1 MKKRNIFLSWLL
13 ILVMMISTF
22 LMPAAEVQAVVLSS
36 GYDTDDPKGFYD
48 LMIKNRD
55 KAVFENHNIYFTTKA
70 KLANYSAYSVG
81 TSSRATKI
89 TYQSIGYTIDVTN
102 GTYNLQIEIDKY
114 GDYFTRINRF
124 VDTGNIEY
132 VINAINYDDIV
143 KLCKARYGE
152 SNAAY
157 QSVFSSAYIGIT
169 CNAIM
174 RVNLNGEAQG
184 GLTGNANG
192 TVTDWGTVYRLREPS
207 DYYAFMNWGWSS
219 ANAFSSYMEI
229 FAEVPNSS
237 LTLNYYVDT
246 KANAPSYSSVSNGAF
261 TGSSRPTSTAA
272 TLSSG
277 VNYSITNTGK
287 ISGLEQKYTSV
298 RQFQSIAI
306 RTTSNLGLS
315 KKGYRLITGEEW
327 KDDNGNVFKAGNTYT
342 SSQIN
347 WAVTGANATTNLYA
361 NWKPITYTLK
371 YDANGGTGSMNN
383 ETHTYDEEYFRIKEP
398 AFTRKGYTFTG
409 WKLYDANGNVV
420 TLTDAM
426 IKSNTSSNL
435 FSKAMGELGVGAYV
449 RNLTASHGTTLTLK
463 AQWKANEYHFTLNA
477 QPPAGK
483 TIANYTTNFYSLFNT
498 RFSLTSGGS
507 GISAVTVPSITGY
520 KFLGYFEGTNST
532 TPLISSGGIIN
543 FANTLYDQ
551 DKTFLG
557 RWEPVKVT
565 LTLDANT
572 TSTGAA
578 ATPATQSLTATYDLD
593 MPEATLP
600 SKPGFT
606 FKGFYTEKEGKGTQ
620 YYNNVMVSQRK
631 SPFTSNMT
639 LYAYWLDENKPSAV
653 IEMESSTWTNSGD
666 NTAIGQNGD
675 GVYKVT
681 FNAQDIASGIN
692 TMEIYRENDNG
703 TFNLI
708 KTVQGYGNRNVTY
721 VYDETEEGAT
731 RFKVKTTDM
740 SGNVSA
746 EYYATCYYD
755 KSSPTIFK
763 DESSY
768 NIDNLSNVS
777 ATIYATDSRLE

>member
-13 ILVMMISTF
+13 ILTMMISTF
-22 LMPAAEVQAVVLSS
+22 LMPAAEVQAIVLSG

-48 LMIKNRD
+48 LMQDNR
-55 KAVFENHNIYFTTKA
+55 KPAIFQNHNIYFVNKA
-70 KLANYSAYSVG
+70 KLATYSAYSVG
-81 TSSRATKI
+81 TNSRAGRT
-89 TYQSIGYTIDVTN
+89 TYKSIGYTIDVTN
-102 GTYNLQIEIDKY
+102 DTHTLQIEIDKY

-124 VDTGNIEY
+124 IDIGNIEY

-143 KLCKARYGE
+143 ALCKAKYGE

-157 QSVFSSAYIGIT
+157 QSIFSSARIKIT

-184 GLTGNANG
+184 GLTGNSNG
-192 TVTDWGTVYRLREPS
+192 TVTTWGTVYRLRNS
-207 DYYAFMNWGWSS
+207 DEYSAFMRFGWSS
-219 ANAFSSYMEI
+219 ANAFESYMNI
-229 FAEVPNSS
+229 YSTVPNSS
-237 LTLNYYVDT
+237 LTINYYADT
-246 KANAPSYSSVSNGAF
+246 KTISNSNSYGSVSNGVF
-261 TGSSRPTSTAA
+261 TSSTAPTSTAA
-272 TLSSG
+272 VLSTGTS
-277 VNYSITNTGK
+277 YSIANNGK
-287 ISGLEQKYTSV
+287 INGLESKYTSV
-298 RQFQSIAI
+298 RQFQSIKI
-306 RTTSNLGLS
+306 QTTSGLGLS
-315 KKGYRLITGEEW
+315 KKGYRLIAGEEW
-327 KDDNGNVFKAGNTYT
+327 KDDNGNVFKAGNTYP

-347 WAVTGANATTNLYA
+347 WSVTAANATTNLYA

-383 ETHTYDEEYFRIKEP
+383 ETHTYDEDYFRIKEP

-409 WKLYDANGNVV
+409 WKLVDANGNAV

-507 GISAVTVPSITGY
+507 GISAITVPSITGY
-520 KFLGYFEGTNST
+520 NFLGYFEGTNST
-532 TPLISSGGIIN
+532 SPLITSGGIIN

-578 ATPATQSLTATYDLD
+578 STPATQSLTATYDAD
-593 MPEATLP
+593 MPEATFP

-606 FKGFYTEKEGKGTQ
+606 FKGFYTGKDGTGTQ

-631 SPFTSNMT
+631 SPFTSNTT
-639 LYAYWLDENKPSAV
+639 LYAYWVD
-653 IEMESSTWTNSGD
+653 
-666 NTAIGQNGD
+666 
-675 GVYKVT
+675 
-681 FNAQDIASGIN
+681 
-692 TMEIYRENDNG
+692 ENDNMQLLPTAFRQDKG
-703 TFNLI
+703 MVLGVLCEKIPWMLDCI
-708 KTVQGYGNRNVTY
+708 KC
-721 VYDETEEGAT
+721 A
-731 RFKVKTTDM
+731 
-740 SGNVSA
+740 
-746 EYYATCYYD
+746 
-755 KSSPTIFK
+755 
-763 DESSY
+763 
-768 NIDNLSNVS
+768 
-777 ATIYATDSRLE
+777 